1 MDSRAFKTP
10 RRQEVSIAKTPE
22 AEENESNK
30 TSKWSRGV
38 AKMTRKM
45 FYKRQYDDSE
55 YKSTL
60 RGFKSI
66 QPELLKLPKLA
77 MNFVKRVRDLQTA
90 SLDLSKHFERL
101 NLDGLDPDVQQAGA
115 TFQSIHPDLFSPEME
130 QMFSEWILS
139 PVTRFHAKVE
149 DCVPRIETSL
159 KRREEAFYELDV
171 KKQKYK
177 KTMKQLD
184 AARARAL
191 KKWKLPSFGPSIEE
205 LETEIKVRDE
215 DVQRANEKYQEAT
228 RILTEELMHVKARH
242 ALMMR
247 AEISGTCLSLSLS
260 SLSTSDHSH
269 IETHTHTSEKLPTHT
284 HTHRNAENVSNASR
298 SSRRTLQRSSKQASE
313 CQETYREL
321 HGSSG
326 ELGESCCEAGLF
338 LPTAGKFSKGL
349 ARCERII
356 REGTSQ
362 ETCFDES

>member
-10 RRQEVSIAKTPE
+10 RRQDVSIATTPE
-22 AEENESNK
+22 TEEDDSNK
-30 TSKWSRGV
+30 TSTWSRGV

-55 YKSTL
+55 YRSTL

-101 NLDGLDPDVQQAGA
+101 NLDGLDPEVQQAGA

-149 DCVPRIETSL
+149 DSVPRIEMSL

-177 KTMKQLD
+177 KVMKQLD

-191 KKWKLPSFGPSIEE
+191 KKWKLPSFGPSVQE
-205 LETEIKVRDE
+205 LEIEIKVRDG
-215 DVQRANEKYQEAT
+215 DVQRANEKYQETT
-228 RILTEELMHVKARH
+228 RALTEELMHVKARH

-247 AEISGTCLSLSLS
+247 AEISGTSCFLS
-260 SLSTSDHSH
+260 
-269 IETHTHTSEKLPTHT
+269 INE
-284 HTHRNAENVSNASR
+284 
-298 SSRRTLQRSSKQASE
+298 
-313 CQETYREL
+313 
-321 HGSSG
+321 
-326 ELGESCCEAGLF
+326 
-338 LPTAGKFSKGL
+338 
-349 ARCERII
+349 
-356 REGTSQ
+356 
-362 ETCFDES
+362 